1 MCIRDRVRS
10 PFNINSLA
18 QAAAAAAIGDEAH
31 REASRAMNEE
41 GKRFLYGKLK
51 ELGVPYLSL
60 IHISAWCAIC
70 GWEPFPWEA
79 FPWAEPWRCAT

>member
-1 MCIRDRVRS
+1 MRS

-51 ELGVPYLSL
+51 ELGVPYLPTQANFIFAKMCIRDSPPDPPVGVL
-60 IHISAWCAIC
+60 AV
-70 GWEPFPWEA
+70 
-79 FPWAEPWRCAT
+79 